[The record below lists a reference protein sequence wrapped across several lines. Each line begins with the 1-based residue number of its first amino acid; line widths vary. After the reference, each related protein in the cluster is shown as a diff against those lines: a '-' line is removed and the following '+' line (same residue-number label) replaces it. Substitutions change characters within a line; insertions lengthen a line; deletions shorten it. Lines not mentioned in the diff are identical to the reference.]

1 MKFCHVIFFNL
12 IRICNNEIHRLQEV
26 LTVNFSYTS
35 GIIRTMQCNAIPCV
49 QFFQYS
55 SFTTMG
61 YNHAIQYHVVPCQNI
76 RCNIILC
83 NAIPNNTMQHHII
96 AWKTMKHHNH
106 AKLYGKLPCNT
117 VQYHEFTYNTVQYH
131 IIWEVSFF

>member
-1 MKFCHVIFFNL
+1 MKYTFCKKFLPSTFHIPVVSF
-12 IRICNNEIHRLQEV
+12 
-26 LTVNFSYTS
+26 
-35 GIIRTMQCNAIPCV
+35 GPCNAMPRV

-55 SFTTMG
+55 SLRCTTMG

-83 NAIPNNTMQHHII
+83 NAIPNNTMQHHTI

-117 VQYHEFTYNTVQYH
+117 VQYHEFTYNTVQYN